1 MSGGHSATAT
11 EALARHIQSG
21 FFQPA
26 VEHEAAASHDA
37 VEREAPFGFFP
48 VWDLRTKAASILRC
62 EPRGAKGTNA
72 AIEIEMLHGAAECAA
87 RIRNEGLFGGVACSV
102 SFETMSE
109 RRSRARFLTDLHRM
123 EFKVRAPLM
132 LRLNA
137 IPPDASREQV
147 TDVVRSLTAPFVLV
161 AVEAPSFGALID
173 TVSATGAA
181 GYGLSFADI
190 HDLAHAEQT
199 ADAIVR
205 LADGHRAIG
214 LAEGLH
220 DPAMVEICS
229 RKGIRYGTGDALPN
243 AAIDLDKALPRLPLR
258 A

>member
-1 MSGGHSATAT
+1 MSGGHSASAT

-26 VEHEAAASHDA
+26 HHDSPPQEELGRDEA
-37 VEREAPFGFFP
+37 FGYFP
-48 VWDLRTKAASILRC
+48 VWDLRAKAASILRC
-62 EPRGAKGTNA
+62 EPRNAKGSSA
-72 AIEIEMLHGAAECAA
+72 AIELEMLHGAAECAA
-87 RIRNEGLFGGVACSV
+87 RIRSEGLFGGVACSV
-102 SFETMSE
+102 SFTTMSE

-137 IPPDASREQV
+137 IPDDASRDQI
-147 TDVVRSLTAPFVLV
+147 TDVVRSITAPFVMV

-190 HDLAHAEQT
+190 HDHAHADQT

-205 LADGHRAIG
+205 LADSQRAIG
-214 LAEGLH
+214 FAEGLN
-220 DPAMVEICS
+220 DPAIVEICA
-229 RKGIRYGTGDALPN
+229 RKGIRYGTGSALPN
-243 AAIDLDKALPRLPLR
+243 AAINFDAAVPRLPLR
-258 A
+258 V